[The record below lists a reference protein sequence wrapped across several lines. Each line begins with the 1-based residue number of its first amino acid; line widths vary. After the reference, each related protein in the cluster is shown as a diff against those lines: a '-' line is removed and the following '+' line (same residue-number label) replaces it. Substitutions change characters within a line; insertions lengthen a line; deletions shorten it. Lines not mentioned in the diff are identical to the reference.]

1 MVKSCGSFQ
10 VIIIDFLHVD
20 DILASLE
27 GPNAHAWELSKIS
40 SCVFK
45 WTQNLLSFL
54 SPTFH
59 LDM

>member
-27 GPNAHAWELSKIS
+27 GPNAHA
-40 SCVFK
+40 
-45 WTQNLLSFL
+45 
-54 SPTFH
+54 
-59 LDM
+59 